1 MHLYCCWNSRTVV
14 SFQGATS
21 VDQESLIVYKGFA
34 NNHLAK
40 NVRCAYDLS
49 IWLIHVS
56 QSIVS
61 TGNYHTVDAAITE
74 LVCSQLKVTR
84 SGAMKQSEVTHIVMQ
99 RLLFLLSQNL
109 FFYLSFLSSLLHFL
123 LPLPPLCTLSVS
135 CTVGEDVC
143 RCPGGGGGGGGESIV
158 RVFEVFWKTSQ
169 GRRSCQGDR

>member
-1 MHLYCCWNSRTVV
+1 MHLYCCWNSRSVV

-21 VDQESLIVYKGFA
+21 VGQESLIVYKGFA

-49 IWLIHVS
+49 ICLIHVS

-61 TGNYHTVDAAITE
+61 TRNYHTVDAAITV
-74 LVCSQLKVTR
+74 LVCSQLKGTR

-99 RLLFLLSQNL
+99 WRGFFFLLSQSL

-123 LPLPPLCTLSVS
+123 LPLLPPCTLSVS

-143 RCPGGGGGGGGESIV
+143 RCPGGEGGGEKSIV
-158 RVFEVFWKTSQ
+158 RVFEVF
-169 GRRSCQGDR
+169 